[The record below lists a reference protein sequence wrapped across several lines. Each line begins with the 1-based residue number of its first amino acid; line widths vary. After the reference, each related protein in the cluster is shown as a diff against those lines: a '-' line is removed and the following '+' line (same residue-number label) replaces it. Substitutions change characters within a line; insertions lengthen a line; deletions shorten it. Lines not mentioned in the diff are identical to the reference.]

1 MGNSSIFI
9 IDSGTLWR
17 KVGDFM
23 FMGEFHHNIDE
34 KGRLIIPAKFR
45 QELGER
51 FVLVRGL
58 EKCLYVYSESEWN
71 NIVAKL
77 KTLPFTKKDVRTF
90 IRSFF
95 SGATECEFDRQG
107 RINITSPLVSYA
119 DIITK
124 CVIIGANDRLEI
136 WSEENWIQNSID
148 NDNLL
153 EDIAEN
159 LFNGGD
165 SNETL

>member
-1 MGNSSIFI
+1 MEE
-9 IDSGTLWR
+9 SG
-17 KVGDFM
+17 GFEM

-45 QELGER
+45 NELGEK
-51 FVLVRGL
+51 FIITRGL

-71 NIVAKL
+71 TIVAKL

-119 DIITK
+119 DITK
-124 CVIIGANDRLEI
+124 ECVIIGANDRIEI
-136 WSEENWIQNSID
+136 WSEEGWNNFFDENQDKI
-148 NDNLL
+148 

-159 LFNGGD
+159 LFNGED
-165 SNETL
+165 SYETL